1 MSLGDRVIDFFMGK
15 KSEEPVSEKKSKD
28 IDFVKAL
35 NQDDLHAIFPFAW
48 EQYPTKVQTG
58 ENYVR
63 VLAVADYP
71 KRVYGNWLSE
81 LRRKKGVIDIVQ
93 YVDSA
98 NNQSM
103 IDYYRKTIQN
113 KEAEKL
119 QVHDPYKLKILD
131 SYIKSANQQLDKYL
145 DNQATFVYQHMLIY
159 LRAKSEKE
167 LDDLTDKVKNTLIKL
182 QMKPLVPVKATF
194 QAFWSAMPINTN
206 LLSEYTYRE
215 SNTDVASS
223 MFPFDNPEIL
233 DLKPRSD
240 IEGINQDTG
249 SLIAIDKFDRNKT
262 LNQNEVIIG
271 TSGVGKTTYMI
282 QKILRYAVQGYKIY
296 IIDPE
301 NEYSK
306 IVEKLGG
313 AVLHLSSNSSH
324 KINPLQIFSEE
335 LISEDEKADSMYKLV
350 NEKIQRLKGFLETLK
365 PDINQVEKAIM
376 DDIFQQAYKTSGILQ
391 YRHIDE
397 IKAEQW
403 PTLKNVYDELE
414 KLKSS
419 NAERFERVKDLYYI
433 LGSYVNGSNTLFNG
447 ITSVDLKS
455 NIVSFDLKPLQS
467 EHEVQ
472 AGAYLVT
479 FQFLWDE
486 ITKERTQRKK
496 LFVDEFHFLTLHKQ
510 SATFFHQAYKRFR
523 KYNAGAIAGT
533 QQIQDVIEGHTDNGM
548 NIGEAIIGNSFTKVF
563 FGLDGKG
570 VDEVIAKLHMKFSD
584 KERKLLNHRRQGQC
598 LMIYGG
604 QRAFMNVELTEE
616 ELRLVDPEAYMK
628 KYEREDDEQP
638 DYTKRITF
646 TPTELAELHDEQ

>member
-282 QKILRYAVQGYKIY
+282 QKILRYAVQDYKIY

-646 TPTELAELHDEQ
+646 TPTELAELRDEQ

>member
-15 KSEEPVSEKKSKD
+15 KNEEPTSEKKSKD

-81 LRRKKGVIDIVQ
+81 LRRKKGVIDIIQ

-113 KEAEKL
+113 KGAEKL
-119 QVHDPYKLKILD
+119 QVHDPYKLKVLD
-131 SYIKSANQQLDKYL
+131 NYIKSANQQLDKYL

-249 SLIAIDKFDRNKT
+249 SLIAIDKLDRNKT

-306 IVEKLGG
+306 IVEELGG

-414 KLKSS
+414 KLRSS

-447 ITSVDLKS
+447 ATSVDLKS

-646 TPTELAELHDEQ
+646 TPTELAELRDEQ

>member
-81 LRRKKGVIDIVQ
+81 LRRKKGVIDIIQ

-119 QVHDPYKLKILD
+119 QVHDPYKLKVLD
-131 SYIKSANQQLDKYL
+131 NYIKSANQQLDKYL

-249 SLIAIDKFDRNKT
+249 SLIAIDKLDRNKT

-376 DDIFQQAYKTSGILQ
+376 DDIFQQAYKASGILQ

-447 ITSVDLKS
+447 TTSVDLKS

-646 TPTELAELHDEQ
+646 TPTELAELRDEQ